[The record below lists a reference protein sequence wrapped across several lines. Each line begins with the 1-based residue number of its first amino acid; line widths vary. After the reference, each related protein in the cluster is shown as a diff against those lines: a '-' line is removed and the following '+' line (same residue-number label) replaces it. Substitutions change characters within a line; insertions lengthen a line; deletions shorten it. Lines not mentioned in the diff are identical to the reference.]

1 MKELILSSLKKL
13 LDEIES
19 GELVDINEH
28 INYCWEEL
36 SRREKDTSISPEVIV
51 RNKRVLEELTVIF
64 RKHKEK
70 PISGEVLHKIKSKIF
85 GEQSK
90 KEVIDPDYLHLK
102 EDISDISD
110 LLTEIEQ
117 KMKKGDK
124 AYKE

>member
-1 MKELILSSLKKL
+1 MKDSTLSSLRKL

-36 SRREKDTSISPEVIV
+36 ALREKDASISPEVIT
-51 RNKRVLEELTVIF
+51 RHKEALEELTVIF

-70 PISGEVLHKIKSKIF
+70 PISGEILNQIKSKLF
-85 GEQSK
+85 GEPIKQ
-90 KEVIDPDYLHLK
+90 EAIDTDYLHLK
-102 EDISDISD
+102 EDISDIND